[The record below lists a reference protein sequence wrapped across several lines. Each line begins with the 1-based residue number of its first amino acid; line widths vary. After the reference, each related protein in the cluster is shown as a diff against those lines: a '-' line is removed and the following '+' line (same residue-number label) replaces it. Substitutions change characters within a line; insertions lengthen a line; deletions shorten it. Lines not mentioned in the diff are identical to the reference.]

1 MLRSVAK
8 LLRAQS
14 RGPCGRGCRIG
25 VQLHPLTT
33 VIFDQAAASQLQQPD
48 YYRFAWE
55 NGLDFER

>member
-33 VIFDQAAASQLQQPD
+33 VIFDQAAASQLQ
-48 YYRFAWE
+48 
-55 NGLDFER
+55 